1 VDRDEAFKVF
11 QDTAAEVMDIEPSV
25 VVPDASLKEDLDID
39 SLAFV
44 ELTLALEEAYDT
56 KIPEPPD
63 GLPLATVAQAFDYVC
78 TALGI

>member
-1 VDRDEAFKVF
+1 VDRDEAFQVF
-11 QDTAAEVMDIEPSV
+11 RETAAEVMDVDAATVTPE
-25 VVPDASLKEDLDID
+25 ASLKDDLDID

-44 ELTLALEEAYDT
+44 ELTLALEDAYDA

-78 TALGI
+78 TTLGI